1 MGARRTVGPRTDG
14 PAGSRRVAE
23 LGHKI
28 GARDTLVVMDDAD
41 AFSELY
47 RCEGESVLIFLTR
60 RTWDG
65 ETALE
70 LTAETFAI
78 ALRSWRRLSALE
90 PEQQRAWLFTV
101 ARRLLSRYLRRAKIE
116 RKAIHRLG
124 MQLPTPDQEDLLLI
138 ERRAGLPELRQTL
151 ERELS
156 RLSAG
161 QQEALRM
168 RVLEEHSYE
177 QIAVSLGVSE
187 QTARARVSRGLRA
200 LSRALEPYHAD
211 QEAKLLDRAAAPR
224 GAS

>member
-1 MGARRTVGPRTDG
+1 MDGAQ
-14 PAGSRRVAE
+14 
-23 LGHKI
+23 
-28 GARDTLVVMDDAD
+28 

-47 RCEGESVLIFLTR
+47 RSEGESVLIFLTR

-70 LTAETFAI
+70 LTAETFAV
-78 ALRSWRRLSALE
+78 ALRSWRRLSTLA

-101 ARRLLSRYLRRAKIE
+101 ARRLLAGYLRRAKVE
-116 RKAIHRLG
+116 RRAVRRLG
-124 MQLPTPDQEDLLLI
+124 MQLPEMHQDDLLLI

-156 RLSAG
+156 RLSDR
-161 QQEALRM
+161 QREALRM
-168 RVLEEHSYE
+168 RVLEEHSYKE
-177 QIAVSLGVSE
+177 MALALGISE

-200 LSRALEPYHAD
+200 LARALEPYHAAH
-211 QEAKLLDRAAAPR
+211 EEKLLDRAGSPE